1 MLAQG
6 GAGVFL
12 AEQATALEFGHDELD
27 ELLIGARDVGGGDDE
42 AVARTLDEPLLHL
55 VGDLLRA
62 ADEGDLGAAAAGDL
76 HEVAHG
82 RVPLAGDADDEI
94 AGAVAT
100 GHAGQPVVGE
110 RPAPALPGEVS
121 AHHLGPEA
129 NPRPA

>member
-62 ADEGDLGAAAAGDL
+62 ADEGDLGAARSEEHTSEL
-76 HEVAHG
+76 QSLM
-82 RVPLAGDADDEI
+82 RNSY
-94 AGAVAT
+94 AVFCLKKKT
-100 GHAGQPVVGE
+100 HK
-110 RPAPALPGEVS
+110 
-121 AHHLGPEA
+121 
-129 NPRPA
+129 N

>member
-1 MLAQG
+1 MSFPFHRLNGRRRRRSRSSRRLFAPGPRLRPGQPQMLAQG

-62 ADEGDLGAAAAGDL
+62 ADDGDLGAAA
-76 HEVAHG
+76 EIG
-82 RVPLAGDADDEI
+82 RASWWDRVCQY
-94 AGAVAT
+94 V
-100 GHAGQPVVGE
+100 
-110 RPAPALPGEVS
+110 
-121 AHHLGPEA
+121 
-129 NPRPA
+129 

>member
-76 HEVAHG
+76 HGVAHQ
-82 RVPLAGDADDEI
+82 RVPLAGAAADDI
-94 AGAVAT
+94 TGHVAT
-100 GHAGQPVVGE
+100 AHSRHTVVCHT
-110 RPAPALPGEVS
+110 P
-121 AHHLGPEA
+121 
-129 NPRPA
+129 PRDLTVW

>member
-82 RVPLAGDADDEI
+82 RSEEHTSGLQSLMRI
-94 AGAVAT
+94 SYAVFCLKKKT
-100 GHAGQPVVGE
+100 KI
-110 RPAPALPGEVS
+110 
-121 AHHLGPEA
+121 
-129 NPRPA
+129 